1 MRIPRLHKCYF
12 GCWLFVSP
20 CLILCSPIKCG
31 PFVVSLTLQK
41 GYSLLFCLFIMYAYV
56 VMVPWCSPFVTWRL
70 RFTTWSRL
78 FTFFV
83 SLFYSIS
90 FFLFFIL
97 FLLFC
102 HLAFLVFLSSV
113 SIQLIRSCGGYFS
126 IAKRSS
132 SRAAFVSSPAISFPV

>member
-78 FTFFV
+78 FTFFCV
-83 SLFYSIS
+83 
-90 FFLFFIL
+90 FIL
-97 FLLFC
+97 FDLFFPIFHIVFAILPSC
-102 HLAFLVFLSSV
+102 FSCFLVFGFDSV
-113 SIQLIRSCGGYFS
+113 NQILWWIFFYS
-126 IAKRSS
+126 
-132 SRAAFVSSPAISFPV
+132 